1 MKIPL
6 SILCIVLLL
15 VSCNQKEPSSP
26 IEVIQNSLAKTSNG
40 DQWQSVTSSSWKSV
54 QTTTIHGKEPVEFE
68 LAYFNKFPSH
78 QRIDAYRYG
87 NQIYSQYYTPTK
99 NMMIRMETEKKGFTD
114 IPEKEVFKTP
124 VFKLLKNVDHLKL
137 SDSISASSRFYKL
150 MDTITKGLYLFDK
163 TTYLMHSEQEVS
175 NYGKQ
180 KTTFEAYKTIG
191 NYVVPTKITT
201 SIPTS
206 GYTQEE
212 ILSEVKINPS
222 LGENVF
228 TIDESEREVVVGRTI
243 PNFSFQ
249 DMDNPQNQ
257 FTNSHLMGKVVLL
270 DFWAT
275 WCKPCIKEI
284 PNIQNLYE
292 KYKDKDFE
300 VLSISLDTS
309 AELVKSFRTNRYP
322 LNWKNTI
329 LTEAFK
335 DIQAQN
341 MEVSALP
348 KVILIDKEGTIIA
361 VDQEAKGKALEIILE
376 KTLK

>member
-1 MKIPL
+1 
-6 SILCIVLLL
+6 
-15 VSCNQKEPSSP
+15 
-26 IEVIQNSLAKTSNG
+26 
-40 DQWQSVTSSSWKSV
+40 
-54 QTTTIHGKEPVEFE
+54 
-68 LAYFNKFPSH
+68 
-78 QRIDAYRYG
+78 
-87 NQIYSQYYTPTK
+87 
-99 NMMIRMETEKKGFTD
+99 METEKKGFTD